1 MADKRYSVV
10 LSAKEQVSQ
19 AFESAGKAST
29 RLKKSI
35 GETNAQLK
43 EMGATSKRASDFDGL
58 EKAMAGTKKSLTDA
72 QQAARDTGVSI
83 VQLKAEQ
90 TKYRGELKKSEQQLE
105 KMRSF
110 MGPMTPA
117 QQAAAV
123 AATDKVTDLRRSL
136 KDVGSELNK
145 TQKTERVAT
154 AEVKKLTDTLGSQGR
169 RLGSLSRDLTGAGVN
184 TKALGAE
191 QVRLKR
197 QADDATAAMG
207 RQQARLKTIGDAQS
221 KMASNKQTRQ
231 GLVGE
236 TFALAASTAPAI
248 YAAKKAIDYE
258 DAFTDVT
265 KVVNFSSEAEERS
278 TKSDMMRMV
287 AEYGINQV
295 GMAEIFA
302 SAGAS
307 GIGQRDDGTTDTKEL
322 LRFAGDAAKMAVAFD
337 MTADEAGTT
346 MAKQRSAMGLNQDQV
361 ISLADFT
368 NKVADTVSAAPKEIA
383 EVMLRQGAT
392 AMKAGFSD
400 KEVAALA
407 GALISTGEG
416 VETTA
421 TAIKNITGRLGKGH
435 AATGAQKNALSMLGM
450 NAEVLAKDMQRDAK
464 GTLYKVFEKIGGLSA
479 DKQAPVISQL
489 FGEEVVGPVSK
500 LLGNMSNLRKT
511 LGLVGDE
518 AGYANSMET
527 EYQNKAATRK
537 HMLASAGSQFERLT
551 IIIGDMLLPVVDEVI
566 KPITEFAQ
574 AGAELLET
582 SEAARSAAGWVI
594 KIGAG
599 LVALKAGHIVL
610 KGIASIFSDMYQ
622 LGRIG
627 KAKMGGRL
635 DRTTLST
642 ERNSN
647 LAARGLARVNA
658 QLARMGIA
666 GGIGGRAGGG
676 RAGGRRRG
684 RGRNTM
690 GGAGGPTSRRGN
702 RLGTLR
708 GAEDRIAQAGASRRG
723 GRVGRAGRGAGLLSL
738 GAGLMMVP
746 ELAAAG
752 EMLGP
757 ITDAGAGVGSL
768 ASSAGMLGAV
778 GRMGG
783 KLIRP
788 LGMIGTGSDMF
799 SAVKAGDTASAA
811 GSAGDLA
818 GSIGGGWA
826 GAAAGAAMGSIV
838 PGIGTAIGAGIGGLL
853 GSMAGGE
860 LGGLLGESIGGW
872 LKKDKTAAIDG
883 GKPITE
889 TVINESKKEV
899 KTENHFTL
907 KFDVKASGD
916 PAQDNA
922 LAEKIAHFVNQQL
935 TTMHS
940 SMAMDSRQDASL
952 TGLASD

>member
-72 QQAARDTGVSI
+72 QKAARDTGTSI
-83 VQLKAEQ
+83 AQLKEEQ

-207 RQQARLKTIGDAQS
+207 RQQTRLKTIGDAQS

-236 TFALAASTAPAI
+236 TFKLAASTAPAI

-258 DAFTDVT
+258 DAFTDVK
-265 KVVNFSSEAEERS
+265 KVVTFGSEAEERS
-278 TKSDMMRMV
+278 TKSDMMRMA

-295 GMAEIFA
+295 GMAEIVA

-322 LRFAGDAAKMAVAFD
+322 LRFAGDAAQMSVAFD

-346 MAKQRSAMGLNQDQV
+346 MAKQRSAMGLSQDQV

-383 EVMLRQGAT
+383 EVMMRQGAT

-400 KEVAALA
+400 KQTAALA
-407 GALISTGEG
+407 GALISTGET
-416 VETTA
+416 VETTS
-421 TAIKNITGRLGKGH
+421 TAIKNIAGRLGKGH
-435 AATGAQKNALSMLGM
+435 AATGAQKNALSMLGIDPQ
-450 NAEVLAKDMQRDAK
+450 VLAKDMQRDAEAA
-464 GTLYKVFEKIGGLSA
+464 LNKVFEKIGGLSA

-489 FGEEVVGPVSK
+489 FGEESVGAVSK
-500 LLGNMSNLRKT
+500 LLSNMGNLRKT
-511 LGLVGDE
+511 FGLAGDE
-518 AGYANSMET
+518 AAWAGSMVD

-537 HMLASAGSQFERLT
+537 AMLDRAGSQFERLT

-599 LVALKAGHIVL
+599 LVALKAGHIVF

-658 QLARMGIA
+658 QLARMGTA
-666 GGIGGRAGGG
+666 GGMGGRAG
-676 RAGGRRRG
+676 GGRRRG

-690 GGAGGPTSRRGN
+690 GGAAGPTSRRGS
-702 RLGTLR
+702 RVAVVR
-708 GAEDRIAQAGASRRG
+708 GGEDRIAQAGASRRG

-768 ASSAGMLGAV
+768 ASSAGMLGAM

-788 LGMIGTGSDMF
+788 LGMIGTGSELF
-799 SAVKAGDTASAA
+799 NAAKAGDTVSAA

-818 GSIGGGWA
+818 GSMGGGWA
-826 GAAAGAAMGSIV
+826 GAAAGAAIGTMIMPV
-838 PGIGTAIGAGIGGLL
+838 IGTAIGAAAGGLL

-922 LAEKIAHFVNQQL
+922 LAEKVKEMLAQALPSLVS
-935 TTMHS
+935 S